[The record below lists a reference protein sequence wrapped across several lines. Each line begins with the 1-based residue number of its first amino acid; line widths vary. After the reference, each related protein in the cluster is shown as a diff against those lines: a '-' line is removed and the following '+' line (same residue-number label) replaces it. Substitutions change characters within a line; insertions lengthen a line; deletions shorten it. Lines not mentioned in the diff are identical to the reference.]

1 MLRTLTHL
9 ALGSFTA
16 LALIACQNQA
26 AEQKNE
32 AQTNTVTPVSEAPL
46 NLLKYDLID
55 VLSCL
60 PNNNTLIAAHRGTSR
75 AWDIPENSLQG
86 LNLLIEAGTL
96 IAEIDVAGL
105 KSGEQILY
113 HDGVWDRKSTGKGPL
128 ASTTWD
134 TAETYLLKSYAGTLS
149 SERPPLLSTVLD
161 LAKDKI
167 FLEVDFKS
175 SAKTD
180 DVLRL
185 IRERDMAG
193 QVVLIA
199 YTQERAK
206 ELQALAPEMLISAPG
221 EDKGQGLNPKTTLL
235 WMGRNITS
243 QMGKT
248 DMAGYIGLVSKEDNI
263 SEKAAQS
270 VFLVSD
276 WPTDY
281 PAIIGEYDQQAYAT
295 CLAEK

>member
-26 AEQKNE
+26 TEQKNE
-32 AQTNTVTPVSEAPL
+32 AQTNTATPVSEAPL
-46 NLLKYDLID
+46 NLLRYDLKD

-60 PNNNTLIAAHRGTSR
+60 PNKNTFIAAHRGTSR

-221 EDKGQGLNPKTTLL
+221 EDKGQALNPKTTLL

-243 QMGKT
+243 QMEKT